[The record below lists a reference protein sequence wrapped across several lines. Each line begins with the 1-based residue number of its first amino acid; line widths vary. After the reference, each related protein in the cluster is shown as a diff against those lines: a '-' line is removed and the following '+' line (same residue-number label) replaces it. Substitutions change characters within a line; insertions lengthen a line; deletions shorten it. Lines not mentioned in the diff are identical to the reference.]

1 MKNYHDLPQDTSKTQ
16 ASINKISEDGQN
28 LFHNRDF
35 NFNSDFKK
43 ELEDPKNKIS
53 YGNNN

>member
-1 MKNYHDLPQDTSKTQ
+1 MKNYQDLPQDTSKTQ
-16 ASINKISEDGQN
+16 ASIIKISEECQN

-43 ELEDPKNKIS
+43 KLEDPKNKIS